1 MTGAQRRNRGQGG
14 SFNFKTKRL
23 RARLLTVLIALNLC
37 SAAASAQ
44 IVNIEDLR
52 IRETND
58 SVNWYGSIGVGFNY
72 VRIREEALQLSL
84 DSRAQYKKDRHL
96 ALCILNAALLRAG
109 NQDFNNNAFAHLR
122 YNYRLSSNWV
132 FEAYAQIQQNRL
144 ILLRSRALSGAGIRW
159 KTWKSSD
166 RVPFNLYLGASLMY
180 EENIFKNEEPSLF
193 TTRASAYVS
202 WSYRFNERVS
212 LFSTTY
218 FQPTIGRPYTY
229 RAMSDWRLVMPVSRK
244 LNINIQY
251 TWTRETY
258 LPDQAPPETVVW
270 RNSLVWRL

>member
-1 MTGAQRRNRGQGG
+1 MTGVQRRKRGQRG

-23 RARLLTVLIALNLC
+23 RARLLPVLIALNLC

-58 SVNWYGSIGVGFNY
+58 SVNWYGSIGAGFNY
-72 VRIREEALQLSL
+72 VRIREEALQLSF

-109 NQDFNNNAFAHLR
+109 SQDFNNNAFAHLR
-122 YNYRLSSNWV
+122 YNFKFSSNWV

-144 ILLRSRALSGAGIRW
+144 ILLRRRTLSGAGIRW

-166 RVPFNLYLGASLMY
+166 RVPLSLYLGASLMY
-180 EENIFKNEEPSLF
+180 EENVFKDEEPILF

-218 FQPTIGRPYTY
+218 FQPTIGRHIPT
-229 RAMSDWRLVMPVSRK
+229 
-244 LNINIQY
+244 
-251 TWTRETY
+251 
-258 LPDQAPPETVVW
+258 AP
-270 RNSLVWRL
+270 